1 MGPLGTQDT
10 IPEHRRADFIEQVFW
25 NIQDVIGVNTRLRD
39 ALNKRQKSYAVIEGI
54 ADIFLD
60 IVPLFAPF
68 VSYGSHQ
75 LYGKYEFE
83 REKSSNPV
91 FAQFVEV
98 RPTAT
103 YIWIPVDGPWIRQR
117 SAGPNPASSNSTR
130 ISPSRQPVLPVT
142 RCSLRLY

>member
-1 MGPLGTQDT
+1 M
-10 IPEHRRADFIEQVFW
+10 FW
-25 NIQDVIGVNTRLRD
+25 NIHDVIGVNTRLRD

-83 REKSSNPV
+83 KEKSSNPA

-98 RPTAT
+98 RPNSPFTS
-103 YIWIPVDGPWIRQR
+103 IWIPVNALWLGYRKR
-117 SAGPNPASSNSTR
+117 SAGPIPASSNSMR
-130 ISPSRQPVLPVT
+130 ISPSPRPVLPVIHFF
-142 RCSLRLY
+142 LRPY

>member
-10 IPEHRRADFIEQVFW
+10 IPEQRRADFIEQVFW

-83 REKSSNPV
+83 KEKGSNPV

-103 YIWIPVDGPWIRQR
+103 YTWI
-117 SAGPNPASSNSTR
+117 
-130 ISPSRQPVLPVT
+130 
-142 RCSLRLY
+142 